1 MGGLKDTKPRRPGQ
15 RGRQPDE
22 GSGECN
28 QRFRID
34 LMGVRG
40 SEAARLRSDDVLR
53 VVLRGEGGLKAVVC
67 QTENGAVVGAL
78 SAFPGLADLIA
89 CLERGFGYDAVVL
102 RASAVACTVYVSRS
116 VK

>member
-1 MGGLKDTKPRRPGQ
+1 VGGLKDTKPRRPGR

-22 GSGECN
+22 GGGECN

-40 SEAARLRSDDVLR
+40 NQAARLRPDDVLK
-53 VVLRGEGGLKAVVC
+53 VALRSEGGLQAVVC
-67 QTENGAVVGAL
+67 QTEKQEVVGAL

-89 CLERGFGYDAVVL
+89 CLERGIAYDAVVL
-102 RASAVACTVYVSRS
+102 RASSVGCTVYVSRS
-116 VK
+116 DR

>member
-1 MGGLKDTKPRRPGQ
+1 VGGLKDTKPRRVGQ

-22 GSGECN
+22 GGGDCN

-40 SEAARLRSDDVLR
+40 SQTARLRPDDVLR
-53 VVLRGEGGLKAVVC
+53 VALRSEGRIQAVVC
-67 QTENGAVVGAL
+67 QTENQEVVGAL

-89 CLERGFGYDAVVL
+89 CLERGFAYDAVVL
-102 RASAVACTVYVSRS
+102 RANTVGCTVYVSRS
-116 VK
+116 HR